1 MKIGILTFHWAQNY
15 GAVLQCYALKS
26 KLQEMGHDVCIID
39 RVPQYRG
46 ILRDLYH
53 RISYKYFWSWL
64 KFSCFNRR
72 YLVPKTRRYSSMD
85 TLMKHFVK
93 EKLDAVVVGSDQV
106 WRWGMMG
113 YNYFLDFVDRHQTR
127 KYAYAASFGLSHWT
141 DNGLSTAHVTRLMKE
156 FQAISVR
163 EQTGI
168 TLCERIFG
176 VQAGL
181 TIDPTLLYDA
191 SFYERTLLKGV
202 PKVTRNEVVSCILGD
217 ENLEQC
223 KHISRWAEREGLD
236 YEELFWT
243 DWGFPAL
250 RKGKMRMLHL
260 SVEEWLDAIRG
271 AEYVITNSFHCT
283 VFAILFHKR
292 FLVLDNHSGGIDRI
306 RTLLSALD
314 LKHRFLPTVG
324 DWEEVRRKL
333 DAPIPYGSVEA
344 RLGDLRKA
352 SLAFLKEIA

>member
-46 ILRDLYH
+46 FLRNLYH

-64 KFSCFNRR
+64 KFSDFNRK
-72 YLVPKTRRYSSMD
+72 YLVPKTRQYNSMD
-85 TLMKHFVK
+85 ALMKQFTQ

-113 YNYFLDFVDRHQTR
+113 YNYFLDFVDKYYTR
-127 KYAYAASFGLSHWT
+127 KYAYAASFGLSYWT

-156 FQAISVR
+156 FKAITVR
-163 EQTGI
+163 EHTGI

-176 VQAGL
+176 VQARL
-181 TIDPTLLYDA
+181 AVDPTLLYDA
-191 SFYERTLLKGV
+191 SFYERTLLEGM
-202 PKVTRNEVVSCILGD
+202 PKVSQHKVVSCILGD
-217 ENLEQC
+217 ENLDQC
-223 KHISRWAEREGLD
+223 KHISNWAEKEGMA

-250 RKGKMRMLHL
+250 RKGKARWLHL
-260 SVEEWLDAIRG
+260 SVQEWLNAIRG

-283 VFAILFHKR
+283 VFAILFRKR

-306 RTLLSALD
+306 RTLLSTLG
-314 LKHRFLPTVG
+314 LKHHSLATLG
-324 DWEEVRRKL
+324 DEEELHRRL
-333 DAPIPYGSVEA
+333 DTPISYDDVDA
-344 RLGDLRKA
+344 RLNALRKE
-352 SLAFLKEIA
+352 SLAFLQEIA